1 MKKARCAFQW
11 VHHFFG
17 LTPDDKVIYL
27 EYVFTLMY
35 YMGFSYSEVMNLPIW
50 QRQWFVERM
59 TDEFKKTEKSKGAHE
74 NTEEIRSLQGNS
86 RSNVPSRL
94 RRFT

>member
-1 MKKARCAFQW
+1 
-11 VHHFFG
+11 
-17 LTPDDKVIYL
+17 
-27 EYVFTLMY
+27 MY

-59 TDEFKKTEKSKGAHE
+59 SEEFKKTGQSKAPHE
-74 NTEEIRSLQGNS
+74 NTDDMRALQGN
-86 RSNVPSRL
+86 RTNVPSRL